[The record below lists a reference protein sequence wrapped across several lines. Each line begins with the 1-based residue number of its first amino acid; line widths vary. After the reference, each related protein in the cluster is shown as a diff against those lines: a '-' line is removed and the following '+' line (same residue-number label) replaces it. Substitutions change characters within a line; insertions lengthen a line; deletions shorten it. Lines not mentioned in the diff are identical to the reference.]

1 MDFTDSD
8 VPDGQ
13 TFHLR
18 KPAVLRVIVQDHI
31 IDKLELPYGVPE
43 TVDELQSIVQ
53 QKYRLEAGKFTLHY
67 MDVDFGR
74 EFFTLAST
82 KDLKDKDTIK
92 VVHIIDLSSIQ
103 FVVTDLDRSDTVAA
117 SSSTLAASTASSE
130 SDDTIILSS
139 PEHGNLRSKSWPSKF
154 PIPRFRN
161 DTELVLATGNETF
174 NKDGSPLSSTA
185 ILPDILERLAES
197 IFEYVAYPTSAQF
210 AAVAEALI
218 QKHPCLKEPG
228 SYNGCYG
235 WQQRLKFKMGN
246 YRSKLSGLGCP
257 ELEVNSLQKK
267 RANEKT
273 PAKNMKKAR
282 KGEANYLPPHP
293 LGETKENLE
302 QQRLDL
308 LSEVKK
314 KNNSH
319 IICEKMERTFS
330 TRRQEIVT
338 LAPSVSDL
346 KERWP
351 ALFLPEQIKEE
362 YKRITTANLESTF
375 IANLDHCIPRLMP
388 LVMSRGGAAKY
399 KIQNIM
405 ELLKVLD
412 MINTVETRR
421 EVAIRCL
428 VVYLGENEDSLF
440 EYVDPESQTG
450 DLDSRVMK
458 ILITKGTTASD
469 PASTTVI
476 IEGTEVLQGLDVP
489 RACALLMGLIYALN
503 LSYPQEL
510 KYTFEVFQKMFLR
523 LDSQK
528 CSPKVTSLRQK
539 LQGNP
544 FEPHS

>member
-405 ELLKVLD
+405 ELLK
-412 MINTVETRR
+412 INTVETRR